1 MALERLRQHEEAA
14 ADYSA
19 VLQLDPLNAPAWQNR
34 GTLWLRLGRLH
45 EAVHDL
51 GRAVALDGCAAAAW
65 HARGEAHERLGQGDA
80 ALADL
85 QRWGQLWAGCSG
97 RCRAGVPTR
106 WKSRCHQRAKVFFVF
121 FLKHQRG
128 HVSWHWHW
136 LLSAVRRRV
145 SPCIKCSHPSHPACA
160 CRACSLEPSNPTFLR
175 SLGLALRSCGRHEQ
189 AVSAL
194 SQLLEV
200 QPDDEAALQARG

>member
-121 FLKHQRG
+121 FFKTPKG
-128 HVSWHWHW
+128 P
-136 LLSAVRRRV
+136 RV
-145 SPCIKCSHPSHPACA
+145 
-160 CRACSLEPSNPTFLR
+160 
-175 SLGLALRSCGRHEQ
+175 LAL
-189 AVSAL
+189 AL
-194 SQLLEV
+194 VAECSEKACFALHQVLPSLPPGVRLQGLLAGAV
-200 QPDDEAALQARG
+200 QPNLPAQPGPGAAQLRAARAGGVRAQPAAGGAAG